1 MSDGGGYRI
10 CGVCISLY
18 ILQRSCR
25 FVCFSIALISV
36 DEIGISRDEDLAASR
51 TESPLISARGVPQIR
66 SLCGNYLWTSLPQD
80 ISAIA
85 QSNRDYLLPTAK
97 KDV

>member
-18 ILQRSCR
+18 ILQHSFGNNDR

-36 DEIGISRDEDLAASR
+36 DEIRISGDADPR
-51 TESPLISARGVPQIR
+51 TEDGGVLISARGVPQIR
-66 SLCGNYLWTSLPQD
+66 SLCG
-80 ISAIA
+80 
-85 QSNRDYLLPTAK
+85 K
-97 KDV
+97 